1 VYCPNVARVAHALAL
16 ECPQISA
23 DVIEVQEFPALGN
36 RYTVRS
42 VPLTVINESI
52 RLTGAVTEHE
62 FVDKVLQ
69 AGVASPSGG

>member
-1 VYCPNVARVAHALAL
+1 MAL